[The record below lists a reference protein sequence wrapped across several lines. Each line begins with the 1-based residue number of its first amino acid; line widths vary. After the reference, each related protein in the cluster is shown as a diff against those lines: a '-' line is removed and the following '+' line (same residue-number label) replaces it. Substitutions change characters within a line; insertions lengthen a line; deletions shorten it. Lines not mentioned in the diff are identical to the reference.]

1 MKRVL
6 RLYRILIIEDDQV
19 IAQMLQKHLETW
31 GHSARCAQ
39 DFHNILSEFTDYD
52 PQLVLLDITL
62 PFFNGFHWCEEIRKV
77 SKVPIIFVSSASDN
91 MNIIMA
97 ITQGGDDFIAKPF
110 DLTVLAAKVQ
120 ALLRRSYDFS
130 GQSSLLRHG
139 NAILNLSDATL
150 LNGEEK
156 VELTRNELK
165 ILQILFENSGHVVS
179 RESMMTALWETDCF
193 VDDNTLTV
201 NIARLRKKLDDIGLK
216 ELIAT
221 KKGLGYQVG

>member
-1 MKRVL
+1 
-6 RLYRILIIEDDQV
+6 LYRILIVEDDPL
-19 IAQMLQKHLETW
+19 IAQLLQKHLQTW
-31 GHSARCAQ
+31 GHSAQCVQ
-39 DFHNILSEFTDYD
+39 DFHSVLAEFAEYD

-77 SKVPIIFVSSASDN
+77 SKVPIIFISSASDN

-130 GQSSLLRHG
+130 GQSNLLHHQD
-139 NAILNLSDATL
+139 AILNLSEATL
-150 LNGEEK
+150 LHGEEK
-156 VELTRNELK
+156 TELTRNELK

-179 RESMMTALWETDCF
+179 RESIMTALWETDCY

-216 ELIAT
+216 DLIVT
-221 KKGLGYQVG
+221 KKGLGYQI

>member
-1 MKRVL
+1 M
-6 RLYRILIIEDDQV
+6 YRILIVEDDQT
-19 IAQMLQKHLETW
+19 IAQALQKHLEAW
-31 GHSARCAQ
+31 GHCARCVQ
-39 DFHNILSEFTDYD
+39 DFHNVLAEFTDYD

-62 PFFNGFHWCEEIRKV
+62 PFFNGFHWCEEIRKI
-77 SKVPIIFVSSASDN
+77 SKIPIIFISSASDN

-130 GQSSLLRHG
+130 GQSNLLRHQD
-139 NAILNLSDATL
+139 AILNLSEATL
-150 LNGEEK
+150 LHGGKK

-216 ELIAT
+216 ELITT
-221 KKGLGYQVG
+221 KKGLGYQI